1 MAEEHDN
8 SPRVAFY
15 QVIASCE
22 LPPRHN
28 KKLETEENMADV
40 HSTRQRS
47 IHRLAFR
54 TKDLVLSDGIKQ
66 LGKDTSSVASLNT
79 DG

>member
-8 SPRVAFY
+8 SPRVVFY
-15 QVIASCE
+15 QVTVSCE

-28 KKLETEENMADV
+28 KKLETEENMAEV

-47 IHRLAFR
+47 IHRMAFR
-54 TKDLVLSDGIKQ
+54 TNDLVLSDEIKQ
-66 LGKDTSSVASLNT
+66 HGKDTPSVASLNT